1 MVAKVMKQ
9 RLYIRYTLRAK
20 KTITLMINE
29 LLLLPL
35 LVRSLM
41 SYDKNVIISTMYSSA
56 FAQELFKR
64 TLLLDGGMGTM
75 LQNSEHNE
83 GPVEYLNLLA
93 PTVIER
99 VHRAYLEAGV
109 DIITTN
115 TFSSHAVTLSEYG
128 LSQLAEKLAYEGAVI
143 ARNAINQYSKDGVK
157 RFVAGSMGPTNRSLT
172 LDPEA
177 SKPSFEEM
185 VEAYK
190 EQSRGLIRGGVDVL
204 LIETIFDLMN
214 AKAAVEGAKRAMR
227 ELGHKVDLWLSF
239 SLADEYGRLL
249 TGYKLEDCIR
259 VMRYARPTV
268 ISLNC
273 GFGPQTLIP
282 FAERLSTLYD
292 GFIGLYPNAG
302 LPNAEGKYSLNAE
315 DFSNQLQPILS
326 SGILSIIGGCC
337 GTTNEHM
344 KALRDTLRMLQQKEV
359 VCFNRPS
366 PIPTTH
372 ISADVKSN
380 RKFHLVGERCNV
392 AGSRLFKTIISEARY
407 EEAVDL
413 ALQQLKDGATII
425 DINVDA
431 PMLNAECEMLRLL
444 DTFSYE
450 AKLVGVPLMIDSS
463 NWDVVMKALNR
474 VSGKL
479 IVNSISLKDGEE
491 CFLQKARIISSYGA
505 GVVVMAADE
514 QGQATTYE
522 HRMNVCK
529 RAYKLLTEE
538 VGISDED
545 IIFDPNVLAICTGVA
560 EHMNYA
566 SDLLKTIKSL
576 HELFPQ
582 THLIG
587 GLSNLSFAFRG
598 CEPLRRA
605 LHSVFLHHAKQ
616 MGLDMVILNP
626 ATIVDVDA
634 IPQELRRLLDEAVL
648 WGKDVT
654 TELMEWGARL
664 KSNQATTISQQPT
677 TSSAPD
683 ERLQTAI
690 IKGYSQTLEQDLQC
704 LLQKY
709 QPLDIIKH
717 HLMNAMERV
726 GELFGKG
733 ELFLPQVIRS
743 AEVMNHIVELLEP
756 HMKLNGKNSQKS
768 KVILATVKG
777 DVHDIGK
784 NICATLLRCNGFDVI
799 DLGVMVEADAIVS
812 AALRYAPSFIG
823 LSGLI
828 TPSLLEMRKVISA
841 CQASGVRIPILIG
854 GATTSAEHT
863 ALHLAPV
870 CDMPVLWTSDAS
882 QLVLLAKKLYAT
894 EEQDAYSDYVIGLR
908 QQQEQLR
915 ATSTNNTIGLQT
927 LNESRK
933 LKVSLYE

>member
-1 MVAKVMKQ
+1 MVAKVIKQ
-9 RLYIRYTLRAK
+9 RLYIRYILRAK

-143 ARNAINQYSKDGVK
+143 ARNVINQYSKDGVK

-259 VMRYARPTV
+259 VMRYAEPTV

-282 FAERLSTLYD
+282 FAELLSTLCD

-538 VGISDED
+538 VGIPDED

-784 NICATLLRCNGFDVI
+784 NICATLLRCNGFDVT

>member
-1 MVAKVMKQ
+1 
-9 RLYIRYTLRAK
+9 
-20 KTITLMINE
+20 MINE

-128 LSQLAEKLAYEGAVI
+128 LSQLAENLAYEGAVI
-143 ARNAINQYSKDGVK
+143 ARNVINQYSKDGVK
-157 RFVAGSMGPTNRSLT
+157 RFVAGSIGPTNRSLT

-259 VMRYARPTV
+259 VMRYAGPTV

-359 VCFNRPS
+359 VCFNRPL

-605 LHSVFLHHAKQ
+605 LHSVFLHHTKQ

-690 IKGYSQTLEQDLQC
+690 IKGYSQTLEQDLQW

-882 QLVLLAKKLYAT
+882 QLVLLSKKLYAT

>member
-1 MVAKVMKQ
+1 
-9 RLYIRYTLRAK
+9 
-20 KTITLMINE
+20 
-29 LLLLPL
+29 
-35 LVRSLM
+35 
-41 SYDKNVIISTMYSSA
+41 
-56 FAQELFKR
+56 
-64 TLLLDGGMGTM
+64 
-75 LQNSEHNE
+75 
-83 GPVEYLNLLA
+83 
-93 PTVIER
+93 
-99 VHRAYLEAGV
+99 
-109 DIITTN
+109 
-115 TFSSHAVTLSEYG
+115 
-128 LSQLAEKLAYEGAVI
+128 
-143 ARNAINQYSKDGVK
+143 
-157 RFVAGSMGPTNRSLT
+157 
-172 LDPEA
+172 
-177 SKPSFEEM
+177 
-185 VEAYK
+185 
-190 EQSRGLIRGGVDVL
+190 
-204 LIETIFDLMN
+204 
-214 AKAAVEGAKRAMR
+214 
-227 ELGHKVDLWLSF
+227 
-239 SLADEYGRLL
+239 
-249 TGYKLEDCIR
+249 
-259 VMRYARPTV
+259 
-268 ISLNC
+268 
-273 GFGPQTLIP
+273 
-282 FAERLSTLYD
+282 
-292 GFIGLYPNAG
+292 
-302 LPNAEGKYSLNAE
+302 
-315 DFSNQLQPILS
+315 
-326 SGILSIIGGCC
+326 
-337 GTTNEHM
+337 M

-359 VCFNRPS
+359 VCFNRPL

-690 IKGYSQTLEQDLQC
+690 IKGYSQTLEQDLQW

-882 QLVLLAKKLYAT
+882 QLVLLSKKLYAT

>member
-1 MVAKVMKQ
+1 
-9 RLYIRYTLRAK
+9 
-20 KTITLMINE
+20 MINE

-128 LSQLAEKLAYEGAVI
+128 LSQLAENLAYEGAVI
-143 ARNAINQYSKDGVK
+143 ARNVINQYSKDGVK
-157 RFVAGSMGPTNRSLT
+157 RFVAGSIGPTNRSLT

-259 VMRYARPTV
+259 VMRYAGPTV

-359 VCFNRPS
+359 VCFNRPL

-690 IKGYSQTLEQDLQC
+690 IKGYSQTLEQDLQW

-882 QLVLLAKKLYAT
+882 QLVLLSKKLYAT

>member
-1 MVAKVMKQ
+1 
-9 RLYIRYTLRAK
+9 
-20 KTITLMINE
+20 
-29 LLLLPL
+29 
-35 LVRSLM
+35 
-41 SYDKNVIISTMYSSA
+41 MYSSA

-115 TFSSHAVTLSEYG
+115 SFSSHAVTLSEYG

-143 ARNAINQYSKDGVK
+143 ARNVINQYSKDGVK

-259 VMRYARPTV
+259 VMRYAGPTV

-359 VCFNRPS
+359 ACFNRPS

-413 ALQQLKDGATII
+413 ALQQLNDGATII

-463 NWDVVMKALNR
+463 NWEVVMKALNR

-538 VGISDED
+538 VGIPDED

-576 HELFPQ
+576 HELFPH

-664 KSNQATTISQQPT
+664 KSNQTTTISQQPT

-709 QPLDIIKH
+709 QPLDIIKY

-726 GELFGKG
+726 GELFEKGK
-733 ELFLPQVIRS
+733 LFLPQVIRS

-756 HMKLNGKNSQKS
+756 HMKQNGKNSQKS

-915 ATSTNNTIGLQT
+915 ATSTNNSIGLQT

>member
-1 MVAKVMKQ
+1 
-9 RLYIRYTLRAK
+9 
-20 KTITLMINE
+20 MINE

-128 LSQLAEKLAYEGAVI
+128 LSQLAENLAYEGAVI
-143 ARNAINQYSKDGVK
+143 ARNVINQYSKDGVK
-157 RFVAGSMGPTNRSLT
+157 RFVAGSIGPTNRSLT

-259 VMRYARPTV
+259 VMRYAGPTV

-359 VCFNRPS
+359 VCFNRPL

-605 LHSVFLHHAKQ
+605 LHSVFLHHTKQ

-690 IKGYSQTLEQDLQC
+690 IKGYSQTLEQDLQW

-812 AALRYAPSFIG
+812 ATLRYAPSFIG

-882 QLVLLAKKLYAT
+882 QLVLLSKKLYAT

>member
-1 MVAKVMKQ
+1 
-9 RLYIRYTLRAK
+9 
-20 KTITLMINE
+20 MINE

-128 LSQLAEKLAYEGAVI
+128 LSQLAENLAYEGAVI
-143 ARNAINQYSKDGVK
+143 ARNVINQYSKDGVK
-157 RFVAGSMGPTNRSLT
+157 RFVAGSIGPTNRSLT

-259 VMRYARPTV
+259 VMRYAGPTV

-359 VCFNRPS
+359 VCFNRPL

-605 LHSVFLHHAKQ
+605 LHSVFVHHAKQ

-690 IKGYSQTLEQDLQC
+690 IKGYSQTLEQDLQW

-882 QLVLLAKKLYAT
+882 QLVLLSKKLYAT